1 MKVYQKSDVIF
12 EENSVGNEM
21 YVIRSGK
28 VKLVLGGQG
37 QGVEVGTLE
46 PGEYFGEMALID
58 SSPRSATAI
67 SVEDNTELEVLNRD
81 GFLQMLRD
89 HPEFGLDIMRE
100 LSSRVRRGNILYFQ
114 VIREAMAPYCPRN
127 CLKKTMDAFVRA
139 SILRAEQEIGG
150 EATET
155 VKWKCGACDYIYDAR
170 MGDPSCE
177 IQPGA
182 LFQDLPEDW
191 VCPVCGAPKN
201 TFQRIVS

>member
-127 CLKKTMDAFVRA
+127 CLKKTMDAFTRTA
-139 SILRAEQEIGG
+139 ILRAEEELGREGAQVER
-150 EATET
+150 
-155 VKWKCGACDYIYDAR
+155 WKCGACDYIYDAR
-170 MGDPSCE
+170 MGDPSCD

-182 LFQDLPEDW
+182 LFRT
-191 VCPVCGAPKN
+191 CPRTGYAQYAERPR
-201 TFQRIVS
+201 TPFRG

>member
-12 EENSVGNEM
+12 EENSLGNEM

-67 SVEDNTELEVLNRD
+67 SVEDNTELEVLNR
-81 GFLQMLRD
+81 GGLLQMLRD

-100 LSSRVRRGNILYFQ
+100 LSSWVRRGNILYFQ

-127 CLKKTMDAFVRA
+127 CLKKTMDAFTRTA
-139 SILRAEQEIGG
+139 ILRAEEELGREGAQVER
-150 EATET
+150 
-155 VKWKCGACDYIYDAR
+155 WKCGACDYIYDAR
-170 MGDPSCE
+170 MGDP
-177 IQPGA
+177 
-182 LFQDLPEDW
+182 
-191 VCPVCGAPKN
+191 
-201 TFQRIVS
+201 